1 VNIVTLQLRANG
13 GEQLCTLLE
22 QHRHQVTDFE
32 DAAELLTRIHA
43 ASTDLLIA
51 DVAGDGDRDGLH
63 IAMRASALLG
73 SSPPKTLLLTRNGDL
88 SGLSTL
94 SPSILIGIV
103 EYPADTDSFMELI
116 DCIELT
122 RRRCPGA
129 LSGMG
134 MCFCRRTKLICRTAD
149 YTQCELYNE
158 HCGRRFQNWVSTR
171 SYAGQGS
178 G

>member
-1 VNIVTLQLRANG
+1 MQIATLLPRKNG
-13 GEQLCTLLE
+13 TGRLHSLLE
-22 QHRHQVTDFE
+22 QQGHQLVNFE
-32 DAAELLTRIHA
+32 DAAGLLTAITLSPA
-43 ASTDLLIA
+43 DLVIA

-73 SSPPKTLLLTRNGDL
+73 SSPPKTLLLSHNGDI
-88 SGLSTL
+88 SGLSAL
-94 SPSILIGIV
+94 SPSILIGIA
-103 EYPADTDSFMELI
+103 EYPNDDSFLELL

-149 YTQCELYNE
+149 YATCDLYNE

-171 SYAGQGS
+171 AYAGHGS